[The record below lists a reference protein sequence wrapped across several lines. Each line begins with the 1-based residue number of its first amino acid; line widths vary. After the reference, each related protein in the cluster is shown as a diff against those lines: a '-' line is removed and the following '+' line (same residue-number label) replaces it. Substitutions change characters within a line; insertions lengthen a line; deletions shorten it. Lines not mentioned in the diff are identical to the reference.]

1 MGDGVGTVFAF
12 AINNISLC
20 LIQFLL
26 LYIKI
31 NNKINNI
38 QLI

>member
-1 MGDGVGTVFAF
+1 MRMDGGTVLAF

-26 LYIKI
+26 LYIKTNN
-31 NNKINNI
+31 NNK
-38 QLI
+38 